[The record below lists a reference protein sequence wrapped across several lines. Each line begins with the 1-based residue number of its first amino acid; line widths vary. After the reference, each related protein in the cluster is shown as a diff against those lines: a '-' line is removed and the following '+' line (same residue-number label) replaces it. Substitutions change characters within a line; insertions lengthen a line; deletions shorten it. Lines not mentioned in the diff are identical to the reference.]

1 MLASPPHQI
10 TQLLRA
16 WQSGDGGAR
25 ESLLNLVYHH
35 VRAIAA
41 NSLRSAPGSTLTPT
55 EIAHEALLR
64 ILGADADWQDR
75 RHFFHVIAQATRQ
88 ILVDTARRRQA
99 DKRGGGVERVDID
112 EAADQIAAV
121 EADAQLLR
129 VDAALAELG
138 RTDERRA
145 RTVELVYFGGF
156 SRAEIAATL
165 AVSEGTVDRDLRLA
179 RAWLKVALEAA

>member
-1 MLASPPHQI
+1 MYDSSSQQI

-16 WQSGDGGAR
+16 WEAGDGVAR
-25 ESLLNLVYHH
+25 ENVVNLVYDH
-35 VRAIAA
+35 VRSIAA
-41 NSLRSAPGSTLTPT
+41 RSLRGAPGATLTPT

-64 ILGADADWQDR
+64 ILGADAGWQDR

-88 ILVDTARRRQA
+88 ILVDAARRRHA
-99 DKRGGGVERVDID
+99 DKRGGAAERVDIAD
-112 EAADQIAAV
+112 AAEQVATAADN
-121 EADAQLLR
+121 DTQLLR
-129 VDAALAELG
+129 IDAALAELG

-145 RTVELVYFGGF
+145 RTVELVYFGGY

-179 RAWLKVALEAA
+179 RAWLKVAIEA

>member
-1 MLASPPHQI
+1 MHAAAPHQI

-25 ESLLNLVYHH
+25 ESLLNLVYGH

-41 NSLRSAPGSTLTPT
+41 NSLRSAPGATLTPT

-64 ILGADADWQDR
+64 ILGADADWEDR

-88 ILVDTARRRQA
+88 ILVDSARRRQA

-138 RTDERRA
+138 RTDRRRA

-156 SRAEIAATL
+156 SRSEIAATL

-179 RAWLKVALEAA
+179 RAWLKLAIEA

>member
-1 MLASPPHQI
+1 MLASTPHQI

-25 ESLLNLVYHH
+25 ESLLNLVYHQ

-41 NSLRSAPGSTLTPT
+41 NSLRRTPSATLTPT

-88 ILVDTARRRQA
+88 ILVDTARRRYA
-99 DKRGGGVERVDID
+99 DKRGGGIERVDID
-112 EAADQIAAV
+112 DAADQIADT

-138 RTDERRA
+138 RADARRA

-179 RAWLKVALEAA
+179 RAWLKLAIEA

>member
-1 MLASPPHQI
+1 MYAAAPHQI
-10 TQLLRA
+10 THLLRA

-25 ESLLNLVYHH
+25 ESLLTLVYDH

-41 NSLRSAPGSTLTPT
+41 SSLRGAPGATLTPT

-64 ILGADADWQDR
+64 ILGADADWEDR

-88 ILVDTARRRQA
+88 ILVDAARRRQT

-112 EAADQIAAV
+112 DAADQIAAV
-121 EADAQLLR
+121 EADSQLLR

-138 RTDERRA
+138 RTDQRRA

-179 RAWLKVALEAA
+179 RAWLKVAIEA

>member
-1 MLASPPHQI
+1 MLACAPQQI

-16 WQSGDGGAR
+16 WEAGDGDAR
-25 ESLLNLVYHH
+25 DSVMNLVYDH

-41 NSLRSAPGSTLTPT
+41 NSLRSAPPGATLTPT

-64 ILGADADWQDR
+64 ILGSDAGWQDR
-75 RHFFHVIAQATRQ
+75 RHFFHVVAQATRQ
-88 ILVDTARRRQA
+88 ILVDAARRRHA
-99 DKRGGGVERVDID
+99 DKRGGAAERIDIAD
-112 EAADQIAAV
+112 AAEQLASPD
-121 EADAQLLR
+121 ADAQLLR

-138 RTDERRA
+138 RTDLRRA

-179 RAWLKVALEAA
+179 RAWLKVAIEA

>member
-1 MLASPPHQI
+1 MLASSPHQI

-25 ESLLNLVYHH
+25 ESLLNLVYHQ

-41 NSLRSAPGSTLTPT
+41 NSLRGAPGATLTPT

-88 ILVDTARRRQA
+88 ILVDAARRRYS
-99 DKRGGGVERVDID
+99 DKRGGGIERIDID
-112 EAADQIAAV
+112 DAADQIASN

-138 RTDERRA
+138 RTDARRA

-179 RAWLKVALEAA
+179 RAWLKVAIEA